1 MRQGK
6 QVARTMFHSMVGSI
20 VKREAL
26 KNLIAFA
33 AFAAALG
40 LLPGMYGQQASGA
53 PGTAETGL
61 SPDEQRKRQIILDG
75 IRDIDHPSLIAQQRL
90 VLAEGGEPA
99 LVREAR
105 RQGDSY
111 TPDPSQTWLAVLRRD
126 MADGKPLELYERL
139 VKDGN
144 GTEKPEEL
152 LNAIGRAALSDRKE
166 VRIGGEVVDATPAL
180 SLDAGYTKSFRDRA
194 TMASLGIAD
203 TDENIRKLLALA
215 EGCLD
220 GQNKKPPALSACFT
234 AGIALAAKDAT
245 GGKR

>member
-1 MRQGK
+1 MVFKSMIGSMRNRG
-6 QVARTMFHSMVGSI
+6 
-20 VKREAL
+20 AL
-26 KNLIAFA
+26 RKLIAFA

-40 LLPGMYGQQASGA
+40 LLPGMWGQQASGA

-61 SPDEQRKRQIILDG
+61 SPDNQRRRQIILDG

-90 VLAEGGEPA
+90 VLAEGGEPD
-99 LVREAR
+99 LVRQAR
-105 RQGDSY
+105 KEGDDY

-126 MADGKPLELYERL
+126 MADNRPLELYERL

-152 LNAIGRAALSDRKE
+152 LNAISRAALNDRKE

-180 SLDAGYTKSFRDRA
+180 SLDAGYTKGFRDRA

-203 TDENIRKLLALA
+203 TQENIRKLLAVA

-245 GGKR
+245 GGKKH